1 MKNTSLL
8 RLLANV
14 PVLLF
19 IMLLISCHSNVKKED
34 IKKLNGY
41 WEIKQV
47 KFSTGKTKDYKIN
60 ETIDYFELRHP
71 EASGQFENKV
81 VGFRQKVMP
90 QFDGKFQTNGI
101 KENIKV
107 VENDNSFFLEYDT
120 KYGKWKEEIITIQDS
135 ILVLKN
141 KENLEYTYK
150 KFKPFSL
157 K

>member
-1 MKNTSLL
+1 
-8 RLLANV
+8 
-14 PVLLF
+14 
-19 IMLLISCHSNVKKED
+19 MLLVSCHSNVKKED

-41 WEIKQV
+41 WEINQV
-47 KFSTGKTKDYKIN
+47 KFSSGKTKDYKVN
-60 ETIDYFELRHP
+60 ETIDYFELK
-71 EASGQFENKV
+71 SNK
-81 VGFRQKVMP
+81 GFRQKVMP
-90 QFDGKFQTNGI
+90 QFDGKFQTNGV

-107 VENDNSFFLEYDT
+107 VENDNSFFLEYNT
-120 KYGKWKEEIITIQDS
+120 KFGKWKEEIISIEDS

>member
-1 MKNTSLL
+1 MKKIGLL
-8 RLLANV
+8 RLFANFL
-14 PVLLF
+14 VLLF
-19 IMLLISCHSNVKKED
+19 IMLLVSCHSNVKKED

-41 WEIKQV
+41 WEINQV
-47 KFSTGKTKDYKIN
+47 KFSTGKTKDYKVN
-60 ETIDYFELRHP
+60 ETIDYFELK
-71 EASGQFENKV
+71 SNK
-81 VGFRQKVMP
+81 GFRQKVMP

-107 VENDNSFFLEYDT
+107 VENDNSFFLEYNT
-120 KYGKWKEEIITIQDS
+120 KFGKWKEEIISIEDS
-135 ILVLKN
+135 IIVLKN

>member
-1 MKNTSLL
+1 MKKIVLL
-8 RLLANV
+8 RLFSNFL
-14 PVLLF
+14 VLLF
-19 IMLLISCHSNVKKED
+19 IMLLVSCHSNVKKED

-41 WEIKQV
+41 WEIKLV

-60 ETIDYFELRHP
+60 ETIDYFELK
-71 EASGQFENKV
+71 SNK
-81 VGFRQKVMP
+81 GFRQKVMP

-107 VENDNSFFLEYDT
+107 VENDNSFFLEYNT

>member
-1 MKNTSLL
+1 MKKIGLL
-8 RLLANV
+8 RHFANAQAFI
-14 PVLLF
+14 F
-19 IMLLISCHSNVKKED
+19 IMLLISCDSNVKKED
-34 IKKLNGY
+34 FKKLNGY

-60 ETIDYFELRHP
+60 ETIDYFELRQ
-71 EASGQFENKV
+71 AQFDNKL

-101 KENIKV
+101 KEDIKL
-107 VENDNSFFLEYDT
+107 VEKDDTFFIEYTT
-120 KYGKWKEEIITIQDS
+120 KFGKWKEEIITIEDS
-135 ILVLKN
+135 ALVLRNQEKI
-141 KENLEYTYK
+141 EYTYK

>member
-1 MKNTSLL
+1 MKKIVLL
-8 RLLANV
+8 RLFSNFL
-14 PVLLF
+14 VLLF
-19 IMLLISCHSNVKKED
+19 IMLLVSCHSNVNKED

-41 WEIKQV
+41 WEIKLV

-60 ETIDYFELRHP
+60 ETIDYFELK
-71 EASGQFENKV
+71 SNK
-81 VGFRQKVMP
+81 GFRQKVMP

-107 VENDNSFFLEYDT
+107 VENDNSFFLEYNT
-120 KYGKWKEEIITIQDS
+120 KYGKWKEEIISIEDS

>member
-1 MKNTSLL
+1 MKKICLFFL
-8 RLLANV
+8 
-14 PVLLF
+14 VLFLV
-19 IMLLISCHSNVKKED
+19 SCDSNVKKED
-34 IKKLNGY
+34 LKKLNGY

-47 KFSTGKTKDYKIN
+47 KFTTGKTKDYKIN
-60 ETIDYFELRHP
+60 ETIDYFELRQ
-71 EASGQFENKV
+71 AQFDNKLA
-81 VGFRQKVMP
+81 GFRQKVMP

-107 VENDNSFFLEYDT
+107 VENDNSFFLEYNT
-120 KYGKWKEEIITIQDS
+120 KYGKWKEEIISIGDS

>member
-1 MKNTSLL
+1 MKKIGLL
-8 RLLANV
+8 RLFANFL
-14 PVLLF
+14 VLLF
-19 IMLLISCHSNVKKED
+19 IMLLVSCHSNVKKED

-41 WEIKQV
+41 WEIKLV

-60 ETIDYFELRHP
+60 ETIDYFELK
-71 EASGQFENKV
+71 SNK
-81 VGFRQKVMP
+81 GFRQKVMP

-107 VENDNSFFLEYDT
+107 VEKDNSFFLEYNT
-120 KYGKWKEEIITIQDS
+120 KFGKWKEEIISIEDS

>member
-8 RLLANV
+8 RLLANAQA
-14 PVLLF
+14 LLF
-19 IMLLISCHSNVKKED
+19 IFLLISCHSNLKKED
-34 IKKLNGY
+34 LKKLNGY

-60 ETIDYFELRHP
+60 ETIDYFELRQV
-71 EASGQFENKV
+71 QFDNKV
-81 VGFRQKVMP
+81 LGFRQKVMP
-90 QFDGKFQTNGI
+90 QFDGKFQTNDI

-107 VENDNSFFLEYDT
+107 VENDNSFFLEYNT
-120 KYGKWKEEIITIQDS
+120 KYGKWKEEIISIEDS

-150 KFKPFSL
+150 KFKPFAL

>member
-1 MKNTSLL
+1 MKNTSSL
-8 RLLANV
+8 RLLANAQA
-14 PVLLF
+14 LLF
-19 IMLLISCHSNVKKED
+19 IFLLISCGSNVKKED
-34 IKKLNGY
+34 LKKLNGY

-60 ETIDYFELRHP
+60 ETIDYFELRQV
-71 EASGQFENKV
+71 QFDNKV

-107 VENDNSFFLEYDT
+107 VENDNSFFLEYNT
-120 KYGKWKEEIITIQDS
+120 KYGKWKEEIISIEDS

>member
-1 MKNTSLL
+1 MKKIGLL
-8 RLLANV
+8 RLFANFL
-14 PVLLF
+14 VLLF
-19 IMLLISCHSNVKKED
+19 ITLLFSCHSNVKKED

-47 KFSTGKTKDYKIN
+47 KFSTGKTKDYKVN
-60 ETIDYFELRHP
+60 ETIDYFELK
-71 EASGQFENKV
+71 SNK
-81 VGFRQKVMP
+81 GFRQKVMP

-107 VENDNSFFLEYDT
+107 VENENSFFLEYNT
-120 KYGKWKEEIITIQDS
+120 KYGKWKEEILSIEDS
-135 ILVLKN
+135 NLVLKN

-150 KFKPFSL
+150 KFKTFSF

>member
-1 MKNTSLL
+1 MKKIGLL
-8 RLLANV
+8 RLFANAL
-14 PVLLF
+14 VLLF
-19 IMLLISCHSNVKKED
+19 IMLLFSCHSNVKKED

-47 KFSTGKTKDYKIN
+47 KFSTGKTKDYKVN
-60 ETIDYFELRHP
+60 ETIDYFELK
-71 EASGQFENKV
+71 SNK
-81 VGFRQKVMP
+81 GFRQKVMP
-90 QFDGKFQTNGI
+90 QFDGKFQTNGV

-107 VENDNSFFLEYDT
+107 VENDNSFFLEYNT
-120 KYGKWKEEIITIQDS
+120 KFGKWKEEIISIEDS